1 MSEETEQLT
10 CEHCGAQAIPGRKF
24 CTQCSFPIEGTE
36 QEKISFRLLVSSR
49 KRFLSDAQDKIK
61 NAKTIIY
68 VLAGFL
74 FVMGLISLLAQDDV
88 ASFVANLVLCLTYL
102 ILAAWATKN
111 PFAAILTAFVLYLTL
126 QIVGAI
132 VEPITILS
140 GILWKV
146 IFIGA
151 FIKGI
156 RSAYEAKGY
165 LEELKKLKAVPVD
178 AG

>member
-10 CEHCGAQAIPGRKF
+10 CEHCGAQAIPGKKF

-74 FVMGLISLLAQDDV
+74 FVGFDQS
-88 ASFVANLVLCLTYL
+88 
-102 ILAAWATKN
+102 
-111 PFAAILTAFVLYLTL
+111 
-126 QIVGAI
+126 
-132 VEPITILS
+132 
-140 GILWKV
+140 
-146 IFIGA
+146 IGP
-151 FIKGI
+151 G
-156 RSAYEAKGY
+156 
-165 LEELKKLKAVPVD
+165 
-178 AG
+178 